1 MKTSTV
7 TLGIAVVAIAA
18 LVYLML
24 QMQWFTIPFTPAATE
39 NVATTTEEVVDT
51 TPTQGTGTLKS
62 VLTRGGNYTCTIQ
75 FTDPKVKSTASIFA
89 SNGKIREDYRTVDA
103 ASGKIT
109 DTHSIKTGGTVYIWV
124 DGATQGVKTVATAG
138 GSPTIPS
145 LTGGGFVGD
154 EDSTVGW
161 DCHAWL
167 PNQSFFTVPTTIKFV
182 QQ

>member
-7 TLGIAVVAIAA
+7 TLVIAVVAIAA

-24 QMQWFTIPFTPAATE
+24 QMQWFTIPFSPAHTDT
-39 NVATTTEEVVDT
+39 VATTTEEVAET
-51 TPTQGTGTLKS
+51 GATQGTGTLKS

-75 FTDPKVKSTASIFA
+75 FSDPKVQSTATIYA

-103 ASGKIT
+103 ATGKIT
-109 DTHSIKTGGTVYIWV
+109 DTHSVKTSGTVYVWV
-124 DGATQGVKTVATAG
+124 DGATQGVKTVATPGA
-138 GSPTIPS
+138 SPTVPT

-167 PNQSFFTVPTTIKFV
+167 PNQTFFNIPTNIKFV